1 MLSDLEE
8 AFRSRFI
15 VDDGRNEL
23 QNSTKQESAF
33 DNSAKT
39 VAVSGGTFSSA
50 VSVDLCAEGCA
61 PVNNGD
67 GTYGV
72 VAGVAQIGTKTYT
85 SLQAAVDA
93 TQDGETVQLLSD
105 TTENITINASKQITL
120 DLYGHT
126 LNGGTGTAKA
136 AILNEGTVTITDT
149 SAGKTGTIK
158 RDDQGIEGET
168 SYYVIHN
175 IGTMVIDQVYVV
187 NNSGYW
193 RRRCDSCASYGKQG
207 RKGLRCANQGR
218 GLEEEQKKCRR
229 NMKVPRW
236 MSSSWKTATL
246 LLRLVCLAALA
257 LKAVLN
263 RAMGKTPGS
272 NPYSVML
279 YRTRAC

>member
-1 MLSDLEE
+1 MILAEYEQIGARSRYGANDIRPGLTGWAQINGRDAVTVEEKARLDGNLPQWDDLLSDLEE

-33 DNSAKT
+33 DNSTKT

-72 VAGVAQIGTKTYT
+72 VAGVAQNGTKAYT

-93 TQDGETVQLLSD
+93 AQHGETIQPLND
-105 TTENITINASKQITL
+105 TTENITTNASKQITL
-120 DLYGHT
+120 DLNGHT
-126 LNGGTGTAKA
+126 LNGGSGTAKA
-136 AILNEGTVTITDT
+136 TILNEGTVTITDT

-175 IGTMVIDQVYVV
+175 IGTMVIDQANVM

-207 RKGLRCANQGR
+207 RKRLRYANQSR
-218 GLEEEQKKCRR
+218 GLEEEQKKC
-229 NMKVPRW
+229 
-236 MSSSWKTATL
+236 
-246 LLRLVCLAALA
+246 
-257 LKAVLN
+257 
-263 RAMGKTPGS
+263 
-272 NPYSVML
+272 
-279 YRTRAC
+279 

>member
-39 VAVSGGTFSSA
+39 VTVSGSTFSPAVSA
-50 VSVDLCAEGCA
+50 DLCAEGCA

-72 VAGVAQIGTKTYT
+72 VAGVAQIGTKAYT

-93 TQDGETVQLLSD
+93 AQDGETIQPLND

-120 DLYGHT
+120 DLNGHT

-158 RDDQGIEGET
+158 RDDQGIEVET
-168 SYYVIHN
+168 SYYVIKN
-175 IGTMVIDQVYVV
+175 IGTMVIDQANVV

-193 RRRCDSCASYGKQG
+193 QRRCDSCASYGKQG
-207 RKGLRCANQGR
+207 RKRLHCANQGR

-229 NMKVPRW
+229 NMKVPIW
-236 MSSSWKTATL
+236 MSSSWKIATL

-257 LKAVLN
+257 VRAVLS
-263 RAMGKTPGS
+263 RAMGKTSGS

>member
-72 VAGVAQIGTKTYT
+72 VAGVAQIGTKAYT

-93 TQDGETVQLLSD
+93 AQHGETIQPLND
-105 TTENITINASKQITL
+105 TTENITTNASKQITL
-120 DLYGHT
+120 DLNGNT

-136 AILNEGTVTITDT
+136 TILNDGTVTITDT

-175 IGTMVIDQVYVV
+175 IGTMVIDQANVM

-207 RKGLRCANQGR
+207 RKRLRYTNQSR
-218 GLEEEQKKCRR
+218 GLEEEQKKC
-229 NMKVPRW
+229 
-236 MSSSWKTATL
+236 
-246 LLRLVCLAALA
+246 
-257 LKAVLN
+257 
-263 RAMGKTPGS
+263 
-272 NPYSVML
+272 
-279 YRTRAC
+279 

>member
-8 AFRSRFI
+8 SFRSRFI

-23 QNSTKQESAF
+23 QKSTKQESAF

-39 VAVSGGTFSSA
+39 VAVSDGTFSPA
-50 VSVDLCAEGCA
+50 VSADLCAEGCA

-72 VAGVAQIGTKTYT
+72 VAGVVQIGTKAYT
-85 SLQAAVDA
+85 SLKAAVDA
-93 TQDGETVQLLSD
+93 AQDGETIQLLND

-120 DLYGHT
+120 DLNGHT

-136 AILNEGTVTITDT
+136 TILNEGTVTITDT

-175 IGTMVIDQVYVV
+175 IGTMVIDQANAM

-193 RRRCDSCASYGKQG
+193 RRRCDSCASNGKQG
-207 RKGLRCANQGR
+207 RKRLSYANQSR
-218 GLEEEQKKCRR
+218 GLEEEQKKC
-229 NMKVPRW
+229 
-236 MSSSWKTATL
+236 
-246 LLRLVCLAALA
+246 
-257 LKAVLN
+257 
-263 RAMGKTPGS
+263 
-272 NPYSVML
+272 
-279 YRTRAC
+279 